1 MILQNIF
8 SRGLIGVALYTLA
21 SATSAL
27 TIGPSAATDVG
38 DLDIFL
44 FASTKNE
51 LPNSSPAAEEAWIE
65 SVLGFDVG
73 YMAYGNNVPI
83 TATNEDST
91 VFAWELADA
100 SSGYFLIKNAAFW
113 AVFQNISDLSYAVV
127 DADSGLLPANMN
139 FGNSTISHYGVVN
152 GVDVDPD
159 GRPTVPLPSPLLLIG
174 KSKRFDGPAG
184 LLFPIERAQE
194 FWAWGCYNRFSSNGY

>member
-1 MILQNIF
+1 MILQNFF

-21 SATSAL
+21 SAASAL
-27 TIGPSAATDVG
+27 TIGSSPATDVG
-38 DLDIFL
+38 ELDVFL

-51 LPNSSPAAEEAWIE
+51 LPNSSPAAEEAWVE
-65 SVLGFDVG
+65 GLLGFDVS

-100 SSGYFLIKNAAFW
+100 SAGYFLIKNAAFW
-113 AVFQNISDLSYAVV
+113 AIFQNMSDLSYAVV

-139 FGNSTISHYGVVN
+139 FGNATISHYGVVS
-152 GVDVDPD
+152 GDGGDPD
-159 GRPTVPLPSPLLLIG
+159 DRTTVPLPSPLLLIG
-174 KSKRFDGPAG
+174 LG
-184 LLFPIERAQE
+184 LACL
-194 FWAWGCYNRFSSNGY
+194 GYARR